1 MASVPVHTPAERL
14 SEGLSPRQDGCNQMF
29 LVWEASP
36 TSCSFSFRHVPC
48 RLHSSGFLHN
58 ARGNDSSTTSVAQEE
73 MHSGLPDVMPVR
85 ESGKLACMLMWA
97 TGGSLQA
104 IALINRIPAKDQR
117 HFCIHLT
124 SFLVPQETDEGGGP
138 SVSEEEMK
146 RRKNKAVMSWLVS
159 LHTLLMS
166 STVRPAYTALAGSLI
181 RSRPCYTNIAPY
193 QRIDGVCKCLP
204 LDCSCHLPTC
214 HAPCRMRCCKILV
227 VQLPAPSTRSVQALL

>member
-29 LVWEASP
+29 LVWEAIP
-36 TSCSFSFRHVPC
+36 TSSSYSFRHVPC

-85 ESGKLACMLMWA
+85 VTGKLACMLMWA

-117 HFCIHLT
+117 LFCIRLT
-124 SFLVPQETDEGGGP
+124 SFWVPQETDEGGGP

-159 LHTLLMS
+159 FQTLLTFLRCTTCLHS
-166 STVRPAYTALAGSLI
+166 SCRQPGRQSSLLYQHCTI
-181 RSRPCYTNIAPY
+181 PENRWCPY
-193 QRIDGVCKCLP
+193 V
-204 LDCSCHLPTC
+204 S
-214 HAPCRMRCCKILV
+214 A
-227 VQLPAPSTRSVQALL
+227 S